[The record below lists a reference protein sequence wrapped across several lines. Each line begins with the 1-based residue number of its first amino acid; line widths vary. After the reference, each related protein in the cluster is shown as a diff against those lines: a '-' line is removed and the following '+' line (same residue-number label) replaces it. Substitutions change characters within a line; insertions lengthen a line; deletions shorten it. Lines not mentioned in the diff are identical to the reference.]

1 MNILS
6 LDFGQSQ
13 DYTAL
18 AISEHTRVQ
27 NVGHLVARHLHR
39 FPLGTSYP
47 SIIESVKAMMQD
59 PRLRN
64 AVVIC
69 DATGVGRA
77 VLDLMRLAGLKPI
90 AVTITGGTTETQEGM
105 NFHVP
110 KKNLVSAVA
119 VMLET
124 ERLKVADGLE
134 FAPLLR
140 HELGNFKAKITL
152 AGNTTFEAWRESD
165 HDDLVIAVA
174 LAAWWANR
182 WRPRVE
188 NQGTYSEEQWF

>member
-1 MNILS
+1 
-6 LDFGQSQ
+6 
-13 DYTAL
+13 
-18 AISEHTRVQ
+18 
-27 NVGHLVARHLHR
+27 
-39 FPLGTSYP
+39 
-47 SIIESVKAMMQD
+47 MQD

>member
-27 NVGHLVARHLHR
+27 DVGHLIVRHLHR

-47 SIIESVKAMMQD
+47 SIIESVETMMQD
-59 PRLRN
+59 PRLQD
-64 AVVIC
+64 ASIVC
-69 DATGVGRA
+69 DATGVGRP
-77 VLDLMRLAGLKPI
+77 VLDLMRLSGLKPV
-90 AVTITGGTTETQEGM
+90 AVTITGGTTETREGLH
-105 NFHVP
+105 FHVP

-119 VMLET
+119 VALET

-182 WRPRVE
+182 WRPIPKRV
-188 NQGTYSEEQWF
+188 GSTVRIYG